1 MLFYAFIKCLWA
13 SIVLPTKFTSCHLLN
28 IMQSSLTK
36 FKKKNQTLCFIKDC
50 SHPHIPAQ
58 FLLIRPR

>member
-36 FKKKNQTLCFIKDC
+36 FKKKTKPCASSKTAATPI
-50 SHPHIPAQ
+50 S
-58 FLLIRPR
+58 LLSFF

>member
-28 IMQSSLTK
+28 IVQSSLTK
-36 FKKKNQTLCFIKDC
+36 FKKKKNKRCASSKTAATPI
-50 SHPHIPAQ
+50 S
-58 FLLIRPR
+58 LLSFF